1 MFQSDPLEM
10 ANKFKRFV
18 SVYFGLKN
26 ETKFLVTILES
37 HLIVASWRTT
47 LPKQNSVTIR
57 KITILTECRCFHE
70 QQHQK
75 RQCQFVYFSIHFCW
89 HQLKKKLMVHFEPMW
104 YLIYLF
110 RKKNLFAITIMIY
123 SSNHKWGRLV
133 TLTCLIWCLKFV
145 INSFCWTNRCSST
158 QFLVCLTVQVLPRRA
173 SKVNLKQLL
182 QCSRSPGTNPRRL
195 NRNFRAGNVADACSF
210 FCRSIT

>member
-1 MFQSDPLEM
+1 MVPRTSASQTAVPVCVLFHPFLLAPTVLKLEGTFWTDLIFNLPFQ
-10 ANKFKRFV
+10 
-18 SVYFGLKN
+18 
-26 ETKFLVTILES
+26 
-37 HLIVASWRTT
+37 
-47 LPKQNSVTIR
+47 
-57 KITILTECRCFHE
+57 
-70 QQHQK
+70 
-75 RQCQFVYFSIHFCW
+75 
-89 HQLKKKLMVHFEPMW
+89 KKK
-104 YLIYLF
+104 
-110 RKKNLFAITIMIY
+110 FAITIMIY